1 MNKVILFCLLFFIGN
16 SLTAQ
21 DKVFETFKDTRV
33 INTHSVEVLKHRNLD
48 FRIGHRFGD
57 LLGDNGGW
65 PTFYGLEIAQDVLFG
80 FEYGVSDQLTIGLSR
95 TKGSGPLKQLINGTL
110 KYRILHQS
118 TGEKPMPVS
127 LTVLG
132 IGTFSTM
139 QKSKD
144 PDLINFFEETAHRL
158 VYGGQILIA
167 RKFSSG
173 FSLQLVPSYI
183 HRNIVPFGDAN
194 GILSLGVATR
204 IQMTKVFGLIVDATL
219 PVSGSRPEGTGYY
232 MPLGVGLEIDTG
244 GHVFQINFTNATGIS
259 EADYIPYTTSNWGDN
274 EFRLGFTISRIFN
287 L

>member
-1 MNKVILFCLLFFIGN
+1 MNKVLLFCLLLFVGN
-16 SLTAQ
+16 NLNAQ

-33 INTHSVEVLKHRNLD
+33 INTHSVEVLKKRNLD

-57 LLGDNGGW
+57 LVGDNGGW
-65 PTFYGLEIAQDVLFG
+65 KTFYGLETAQDILFG
-80 FEYGVSDQLTIGLSR
+80 FEYGITDQLTVGLSR
-95 TKGSGPLKQLINGTL
+95 TKGAGPLKQLLNGTV
-110 KYRILHQS
+110 KYRVLHQ
-118 TGEKPMPVS
+118 TEGENTMPIS

-139 QKSKD
+139 QKSED
-144 PDLINFFEETAHRL
+144 ETLINYFDKSAHRM

-167 RKFSSG
+167 RKFSNR

-183 HRNIVPFGDAN
+183 HRNVVPFGDAN
-194 GILSLGVATR
+194 GLISLGVATR
-204 IQMTKVFGLIVDATL
+204 IQLTKVFGLIVDATL
-219 PVSGSRPEGTGYY
+219 PILGDRPEGVDFYA
-232 MPLGVGLEIDTG
+232 PIGVGLEVDTG
-244 GHVFQINFTNATGIS
+244 GHVFQLNFTNATGIS